1 MHSISSTPEAARAV
15 CSGWGQSSSRS
26 LESDFNDQSIASE
39 ASSKT
44 EQQGDMYTQR
54 ERKAP
59 SLLRVVVIVVLGVA
73 CALLSV
79 STFLCI
85 RDKEEMDFES
95 HYSEYASLVL
105 NSFQDRI
112 DLKLAALDSLATDIS
127 STARATGS
135 EWPAVTV
142 PDFEVR
148 GTKTRNLANVLSLM
162 FLPVVTVDTRSAWED
177 HSVKDQSWLQDSLDF
192 RAMGTN
198 RSGGSDGGFE
208 LEPIS
213 PVIFSGDNDEV
224 ADIMLTTVGT
234 FLPLWQISPG
244 VSVHSVYNYDMLSRD
259 EFSGPLQALLESKE
273 AVIGKSI
280 DLSAPSSRRS
290 SSSSFFSLLLHDP
303 EVMVNTTSGPLSTLF
318 YPILDGYQEGSKI
331 VGTLVVLQYWHELFA
346 NVLPTS
352 ADGIIAVL
360 ENTCNQIYTFQ
371 INSEKVLFL
380 GKGDLH
386 DVQFNRLEEESN
398 LADHFATHLASSKF
412 RSDAPLNEDYC
423 GYKLRVYPSKQM
435 YDDYISNDAAIF
447 SAVVAAVFIFVIMV
461 VITYDCLVQRRQRQV
476 IMQAVQSTTVL
487 SPLFPKDFRDCIIQG
502 ATDSRTID
510 FYNTDTTAANNNGD
524 ISEVSDGSPTKR
536 FANFPPKIL
545 IKAFLKDST
554 EEQKSVSFDDSKPIA
569 ELFPKCTVM
578 FADIVGFTA
587 WSSQR
592 EPAQVFTL
600 LQNLYQA
607 FDSVAAMRGV
617 FNVETIG
624 ESYLAVTGLP
634 DPQEDHAVIM
644 AEFAFD
650 CKRKMQEV
658 TRNLERTLGPETSV
672 LGMRFGLHSG
682 PVVAG
687 VLQGERS
694 RFMIFGDTVNT
705 AKRMESTGSRNLVQ
719 VSEATAAL
727 IEAAGKGRWIQPY
740 NTVKIEGKGEMRTF
754 WLETRPGRANVR
766 SVSTDSMFS
775 RTTSS
780 DSLYS
785 RADPVIWVAPPLPPG
800 VAPNRTLQH
809 QNFRIWGKSE
819 VFDVMSP
826 TLRSHSSDTKT
837 RLIDWNVEVLLGLLK
852 RVVARRKSTQ
862 GNATS
867 SPSQEE
873 ESGEQDI
880 GAREAMET
888 AGTTALDEVRE
899 IITLPNFDFELATE
913 QVDPE
918 SIELDEGVE
927 QQLRA
932 YITTVASMYRNNPFH
947 NFEHACHVTMSI
959 IKLLE
964 RVVKPE
970 EIDYEGKSTEIAS
983 DAHNYTY
990 GITSDSLT
998 HFAVVFC
1005 ALIHDVDHT
1014 GVSNGQLIEEKAH
1027 IATFYNNKSV
1037 AEQNSV
1043 DLAWELLMEGK
1054 FSSLRACIF
1063 TSSTEFKRFR
1073 QIVVNVVLATD
1084 IFDKELGALRKNR
1097 WIKAFDEI
1105 SLQESPVD
1113 DANRKATIVM
1123 EHLIQASDVSHT
1135 MQHWHIYRKWN
1146 ARLFFEMH
1154 AAYKSGRTDTDPS
1167 EGWYKGELGFFD
1179 NYVIPLAKKLKDCGV
1194 FGVSSDECLNY
1205 ALENRGLWEAE
1216 GEAIVAKM
1224 MQKDYFSQPKRVK
1237 PRKEVRW
1244 KRRST
1249 IEEDFADERVN

>member
-1 MHSISSTPEAARAV
+1 MSSISPIPEAAGAI
-15 CSGWGQSSSRS
+15 CSGWGQSSFRS
-26 LESDFNDQSIASE
+26 LESDFNDQSIALASE
-39 ASSKT
+39 VPSKT
-44 EQQGDMYTQR
+44 EQQGETCTQR
-54 ERKAP
+54 ETKAP
-59 SLLRVVVIVVLGVA
+59 SLLRVMVIVVLVVA
-73 CALLSV
+73 CALFSV
-79 STFLCI
+79 STFLYT
-85 RDKEEMDFES
+85 RDKEEKYFES

-112 DLKLAALDSLATDIS
+112 GLELAALDSLAADIS
-127 STARATGS
+127 SVARATGS
-135 EWPAVTV
+135 VWPAVTV

-162 FLPVVTVDTRSAWED
+162 FLPVVTVDTRSAWQD
-177 HSVKDQSWLQDSLDF
+177 HSVREQSWLQDSLNN
-192 RAMGTN
+192 RATGTTTA
-198 RSGGSDGGFE
+198 SVSDGELE

-213 PVIFSGDNDEV
+213 PVIFSVDNEEV
-224 ADIMLTTVGT
+224 EDFMSTTAGT
-234 FLPLWQISPG
+234 FMPLWQISP
-244 VSVHSVYNYDMLSRD
+244 VIPVPSIYNYDMLSRD

-280 DLSAPSSRRS
+280 DLSTPSSS

-303 EVMVNTTSGPLSTLF
+303 NATSGPLSTLF
-318 YPILDGYQEGSKI
+318 YPIFDGYQEGSKI

-352 ADGIIAVL
+352 ADGIIVVL
-360 ENTCNQIYTFQ
+360 ENTCKQAYTFQ
-371 INSEKVLFL
+371 IKGEQVLFL
-380 GKGDLH
+380 GEGDFH
-386 DVQFNRLEEESN
+386 DVKFNLLEEESN
-398 LADHFATHLASSKF
+398 LVDLLATRPASSNF
-412 RSDAPLNEDYC
+412 RSDAPLNQDYC

-435 YDDYISNDAAIF
+435 YDEYMSNGAAIF
-447 SAVVAAVFIFVIMV
+447 TAVVASVFIFVIMV
-461 VITYDCLVQRRQRQV
+461 FITYDCLVQRRQRNV
-476 IMQAVQSTTVL
+476 TKEAVQSTTVL
-487 SPLFPKDFRDCIIQG
+487 SSLFPMGFRDRIIQG
-502 ATDSRTID
+502 ATDSSTTDFCNTNTTI
-510 FYNTDTTAANNNGD
+510 ANNNGD
-524 ISEVSDGSPTKR
+524 ISESSDGSPTKR
-536 FANFPPKIL
+536 FMNVPPKIL

-554 EEQKSVSFDDSKPIA
+554 EEQKCVSFDDSKPIA

-607 FDSVAAMRGV
+607 FDGVAEKRGV
-617 FNVETIG
+617 FKVETIG
-624 ESYLAVTGLP
+624 DSYLAVTGLP

-682 PVVAG
+682 PVIAG
-687 VLQGERS
+687 VLQGERF

-705 AKRMESTGSRNLVQ
+705 AIRMQSSGSRNLVQ

-727 IEAAGKGRWIQPY
+727 IEAAGKGRWIKPRDD
-740 NTVKIEGKGEMRTF
+740 TVKIEGKGEMRTF

-766 SVSTDSMFS
+766 TVSTDSMFS

-785 RADPVIWVAPPLPPG
+785 RADPVIWAAPPLPPG
-800 VAPNRTLQH
+800 VAPPRTLQH
-809 QNFRIWGKSE
+809 QSCRIWGKSE

-852 RVVARRKSTQ
+852 RVVAGRKSTQ
-862 GNATS
+862 GNKTS
-867 SPSQEE
+867 SCSLEE
-873 ESGEQDI
+873 ESREQEM
-880 GAREAMET
+880 GATETTGT
-888 AGTTALDEVRE
+888 AGTTALDEVKE
-899 IITLPNFDFELATE
+899 IITLPTFDFELATE
-913 QVDPE
+913 QVDPD
-918 SIELDEGVE
+918 SIELDGGVE

-964 RVVKPE
+964 RVVTPD
-970 EIDYEGKSTEIAS
+970 EIDYDGESTEIAS
-983 DAHNYTY
+983 DAHKYTY
-990 GITSDSLT
+990 GITSDPLT
-998 HFAVVFC
+998 QFAVVFC

-1043 DLAWELLMEGK
+1043 DLAWDLLMEDK

-1063 TSSTEFKRFR
+1063 ADNTEFKRFR

-1097 WIKAFDEI
+1097 WMKAFNEI

-1146 ARLFFEMH
+1146 ARLFYEMH

-1167 EGWYKGELGFFD
+1167 EGWYKGELWFFD

-1216 GEAIVAKM
+1216 GKDIVAKM
-1224 MQKDYFSQPKRVK
+1224 TQKDYFSQLKRVK

-1244 KRRST
+1244 KRNSLT
-1249 IEEDFADERVN
+1249 NA